1 MKITKDTKISRLL
14 KEDDDMLDLIVSIS
28 PVFRKLSNPFFRRNI
43 APRVTVKDA
52 ARIGGIT
59 PNAFLRRLAEAGYEV
74 ELDPDEQVDVIPK
87 KCDLLQ
93 RYRIRTIDVRP
104 LLAKGEDP
112 FMLLKKELDTLAE
125 DEALEVLL
133 DFEPFPLIELFSRD
147 GFEHCTRCD
156 RDGTVHT
163 FFFKPL
169 PKKGFWQKLK
179 SFLGMPP
186 ASNEQ
191 EKSATNAIQVSV
203 HGEDVFDEKR
213 RHYEGRLRHIDVRGL
228 EMPQP
233 MMNILEALGSLGED
247 EALLVDHERI
257 PQYLLPELE
266 KRNMEIAVKNL
277 EPGHVQLIIYKK

>member
-1 MKITKDTKISRLL
+1 MKINKDTKISRLL
-14 KEDDDMLDLIVSIS
+14 KEDEGMLDLIVSIS

-74 ELDPDEQVDVIPK
+74 EPDPEEQVDVIPK

-93 RYRIRTIDVRP
+93 RYRIRTVDVRP
-104 LLAKGEDP
+104 MLAEGEDP
-112 FMLLKKELDTLAE
+112 FMTLKKELDRLAE

-156 RDGTVHT
+156 KDGTVHT

-169 PKKGFWQKLK
+169 PKRGFWQKLK
-179 SFLGMPP
+179 SFLGMP
-186 ASNEQ
+186 
-191 EKSATNAIQVSV
+191 SADKQTPQTTADPIRVSV
-203 HGEDVFDEKR
+203 HGQEVFDEKR
-213 RHYEGRLRHIDVRGL
+213 RQYEGRLRHIDVRGL

-233 MMNILEALGSLGED
+233 MMNILEALSRLGED